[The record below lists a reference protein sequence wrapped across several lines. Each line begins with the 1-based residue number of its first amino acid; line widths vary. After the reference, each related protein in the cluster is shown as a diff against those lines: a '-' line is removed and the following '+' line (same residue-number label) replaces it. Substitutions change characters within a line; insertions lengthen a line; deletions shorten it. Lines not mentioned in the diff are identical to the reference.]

1 MSHPQYLVIASF
13 FQSGGVLVEELE
25 DRNHC

>member
-1 MSHPQYLVIASF
+1 MSHPHYLVIASF

-25 DRNHC
+25 DTNHC